1 VWNDSLIAKSFW
13 ALNIGLAMMVF
24 MSLLPAGIYQAY
36 QSITKGLWYARSPE
50 VIHSKVMETLV
61 WLRVPGDIVFA
72 AGSVFLALY
81 ALYLLR
87 RPAVQQ
93 VPAGAAVEI

>member
-1 VWNDSLIAKSFW
+1 
-13 ALNIGLAMMVF
+13 MVF

-36 QSITKGLWYARSPE
+36 ESITKGLWYARSPE
-50 VIHSKVMETLV
+50 VIHSGLMETFV

-72 AGSVFLALY
+72 AGSLFVGLY

-87 RPAVQQ
+87 RTSGRHAPIGVVPAV
-93 VPAGAAVEI
+93 AKR

>member
-1 VWNDSLIAKSFW
+1 
-13 ALNIGLAMMVF
+13 

-36 QSITKGLWYARSPE
+36 ESITRGLWYARSPQ
-50 VIHSKVMETLV
+50 VIHSGLMETFV

-72 AGSVFLALY
+72 AGSLVLGLY

-87 RPAVQQ
+87 RTSVKQAAIGVVPAV
-93 VPAGAAVEI
+93 AKR